1 MERRAAP
8 ADLHAHGLHGA
19 ERARAAA
26 DRRQRENVRVVGDGV
41 PRRDLAEGGGHI
53 VGTVG
58 GCVGGKGGEGGGQ
71 GVGAGGGG
79 VGGGGGGGG
88 WTVSRIAAQCAC
100 ALAPPRVR
108 STRWNRIAEGGA
120 AGRSGAAPET
130 LCRIGARRLHGGLQ
144 RERGRGVG
152 ARRGLLGLV
161 AGRAE
166 RVATRA
172 SGRGGP
178 EQRGGARDEV
188 GTLHAHPV
196 HAPQQQLHA
205 QRAGR
210 AQPARLRAPAGRA
223 SACGAVQ
230 GEGRDV
236 SA

>member
-58 GCVGGKGGEGGGQ
+58 GCVGGKGGE
-71 GVGAGGGG
+71 
-79 VGGGGGGGG
+79 GG

-230 GEGRDV
+230 GEGLDV